1 MKDKERQI
9 ELVLTVPFIPV
20 CSRYQMLH
28 QILRYEK
35 NQHLMWKKNEN
46 SEETDK
52 GKKRRKVCSLSHF
65 PSLRSSNIIHLD
77 IYFPFLPVLSF
88 PFLSSSSFLR
98 LL

>member
-52 GKKRRKVCSLSHF
+52 GKELACCVRNL
-65 PSLRSSNIIHLD
+65 
-77 IYFPFLPVLSF
+77 
-88 PFLSSSSFLR
+88 
-98 LL
+98 